1 MLGEMDD
8 LLTRIQGGLASV
20 IAGPEAATFNDC
32 TTNDLLKALGTKVV
46 ELAKT
51 DAYTADTD
59 GEIAR
64 VDAQYQILKRAAQ
77 LLGRGLEH
85 KARVDLL
92 VAANALGL
100 APEGVAGKA
109 PSSVSSI

>member
-1 MLGEMDD
+1 M
-8 LLTRIQGGLASV
+8 
-20 IAGPEAATFNDC
+20 
-32 TTNDLLKALGTKVV
+32 V